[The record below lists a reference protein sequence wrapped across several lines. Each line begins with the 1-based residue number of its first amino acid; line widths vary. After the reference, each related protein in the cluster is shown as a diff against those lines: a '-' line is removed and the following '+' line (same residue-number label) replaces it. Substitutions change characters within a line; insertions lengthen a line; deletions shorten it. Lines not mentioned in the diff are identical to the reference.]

1 VRKLFFFLVLVLS
14 LATPLLAQTLAIPR
28 QAQTATEEFLPAGTL
43 LTCTMSEPNFSSK
56 TVEVGDP
63 VLCHLGQV
71 SSFGHPVFPRGAY
84 MTGHLQDSKA
94 PGHLWGK
101 GWLEV
106 DFDRIIL
113 PGPEMLPLS
122 AKLISTPNYKVDREG
137 KVHGH
142 GHAVRDTVEWMIPP
156 LWPIKAILLPARGPY
171 VKFKGETRLTMRLME
186 DVEFPSFAR
195 NVPMPPWSSDRN
207 TTGSLQTP
215 HIWRNDLQP
224 VASRNYHSQPTQLQM
239 QPAAFVS
246 RSAPDTSPTVTSQST
261 LLVLKDSSS
270 YLAQSYWIENE
281 HLHCVTQ
288 GAPEI
293 DIPLDK
299 IDLAETV
306 RLNHE
311 RNTEFA
317 LNSRPQTNNTE
328 IAQQTNTQIAQ
339 H

>member
-14 LATPLLAQTLAIPR
+14 LATPLLAQTLSIPR
-28 QAQTATEEFLPAGTL
+28 QTQTTTEEFLPAGTL

-63 VLCHLGQV
+63 VLCHLAQV

-84 MTGHLQDSKA
+84 MTGHLQDSKD

-122 AKLISTPNYKVDREG
+122 AKLISTPHYKVDREG
-137 KVHGH
+137 KVHGR

-156 LWPIKAILLPARGPY
+156 LWPIKAVLLPARGPY

-186 DVEFPSFAR
+186 DVEFPTLAR
-195 NVPMPPWSSDRN
+195 NVPMPPWSSDR

-215 HIWRNDLQP
+215 RVWRNDIQP
-224 VASRNYHSQPTQLQM
+224 VASRNSYSQPTQLQVK
-239 QPAAFVS
+239 QAAFVS
-246 RSAPDTSPTVTSQST
+246 RSAPDTSQSVANQST
-261 LLVLKDSSS
+261 LLVLKDNSS
-270 YLAQSYWIENE
+270 YLAKSYWVENE

-288 GAPEI
+288 GGPEI

-299 IDLAETV
+299 LDLAETV

-317 LNSRPQTNNTE
+317 LNSRPQTNTQ
-328 IAQQTNTQIAQ
+328 IAQQTNMEIAQ